1 MFDGENIGG
10 LSIYTEGNQGKTKKL
25 ANRTLVDQ
33 SSKFFTMW
41 TIVDSFSKHWSVGLF
56 CV

>member
-1 MFDGENIGG
+1 MFGGENIGG

-33 SSKFFTMW
+33 SSTAKSTTIFTIEVFYYMYY
-41 TIVDSFSKHWSVGLF
+41 
-56 CV
+56 C